1 MKILQSKNKFF
12 IVLIFGMLCS
22 QVFAQYSLSKYTIN
36 SGGKE
41 MSGGSYQMNASI
53 GQVDASNKMSGG
65 NFSINGG
72 FWHENTD
79 LIFKNGF
86 E

>member
-1 MKILQSKNKFF
+1 MNTLKSKGKFLL
-12 IVLIFGMLCS
+12 VLLLGMVFS
-22 QVFAQYSLSKYTIN
+22 QAFAQYSISKYTIN
-36 SGGKE
+36 SGGSA
-41 MSGGSYQMNASI
+41 MSGGSYEMNASI
-53 GQVDASNKMSGG
+53 GQVDASNQMSNG
-65 NFSINGG
+65 NLSINGG